1 MQDKKRRI
9 MQAVERLFRTR
20 QFHEVTLEEVAR
32 RADVAKGTLYLYFAN
47 KEDLFFQTAVAGFD
61 EMCDLLKAGGARHLG
76 PRGELMQ
83 ASKTISEF
91 FERRRP
97 LFRMIVAEGER
108 AQGRG
113 GSLWRQWLRR
123 RKKLTEALAEIIR
136 HGSALGALRVDVP
149 AEVLA
154 EYLLGMLRTRA
165 RELKSLPAAWRTQ
178 ETLVDLFLSG
188 VARRPSDTHEKD
200 ASNE

>member
-9 MQAVERLFRTR
+9 MQAAERLFKAR
-20 QFHEVTLEEVAR
+20 QFQEITLEEVAR

-61 EMCDLLKAGGARHLG
+61 EMCDLLKRRAAADLG
-76 PRGELMQ
+76 PRGELMH

-108 AQGRG
+108 VQGRG
-113 GSLWRQWLRR
+113 GRLWRQWLQRR
-123 RKKLTEALAEIIR
+123 EKLTEALAQVIR
-136 HGSALGALRVDVP
+136 HGSASGALRGDVP

-165 RELKSLPAAWRTQ
+165 RELKSRPAAWRRE

-188 VARRPSDTHEKD
+188 VVSRPSDTDGKV
-200 ASNE
+200 